1 MMKRYLAVACLLVNT
16 GCIAE
21 ESFQDAEAPDADEEE
36 IVGGTNANISE
47 FPWQISFQTKSGF
60 HFCGGSILNS
70 RYILTAQHC
79 VAGESAGE
87 VTSPATVR
95 VAAGSS
101 KLSTMASTGQ
111 IRSVEDVIPIPG
123 FITPEV
129 GKDIALLRL
138 STALTFNTN
147 VQQIAIATAAD
158 ASAGLTDP
166 GDIATVTGWGSLSS
180 GGSSPDTLQKVNVPI
195 VSQAAASA
203 AYPPGVTAD
212 QIGAGDL
219 VNGGEDSCQGDS
231 GGPLVV
237 TKGTGKILAGVV
249 SYGQGCAL
257 AQFPGMYARVS
268 ESVLGSFIN
277 KIASTTPTTLT
288 NQTAQSGSTNVFK
301 HFSVTVPAGKTA
313 LNVNLS
319 GGTGDAD
326 LYVRQTSQPTT
337 TTFNCRPFLGG
348 NNESCSIG
356 NPGAGT
362 WFVSIRGFSNYS
374 GATLKASVY

>member
-1 MMKRYLAVACLLVNT
+1 MMKRYLALACLLALT

-21 ESFQDAEAPDADEEE
+21 ENSEGTESVSDGDEEE
-36 IVGGTNANISE
+36 IVGGSAASIAS
-47 FPWQISFQTKSGF
+47 FPWQISFQTKGGF
-60 HFCGGSILNS
+60 HFCGGSVINS

-79 VAGESAGE
+79 VAGESAGAM
-87 VTSPATVR
+87 TSPATVR

-101 KLSTMASTGQ
+101 KLSTMASSGQ
-111 IRSVEDVIPIPG
+111 IRSVQDIIPMPG
-123 FITPEV
+123 FVTPEQ
-129 GKDIALLRL
+129 GKDVALLRL
-138 STALTFNTN
+138 SSALSFTTN
-147 VQQIAIATAAD
+147 VQPIALATAAD

-166 GDIATVTGWGSLSS
+166 GDVATVSGWGTLSS

-195 VSQAAASA
+195 VSKAAADA

-249 SYGQGCAL
+249 SYGEGCAL

-268 ESVLGSFIN
+268 ALEGFISQ
-277 KIASTTPTTLT
+277 IAATTPTTLT
-288 NQTAQSGSTNVFK
+288 NQTSQSGSAGVFK
-301 HFSVTVPAGKTA
+301 HFSVTVPSGKTA
-313 LNVNLS
+313 LNVHLS

-326 LYVRQTSQPTT
+326 LYVRLGSQPTT
-337 TTFNCRPFLGG
+337 TTFNCRPFENG

-356 NPGAGT
+356 NPAAGT
-362 WFVSIRGFSNYS
+362 WFVSIRGFSSYS
-374 GATLKASVY
+374 GATLKATLY

>member
-1 MMKRYLAVACLLVNT
+1 MMKRYLALACVLVNT

-21 ESFQDAEAPDADEEE
+21 ESFQDVESSNVDEDE
-36 IVGGTNANISE
+36 IVGGTTANIAQ
-47 FPWQISFQTKSGF
+47 FPYQISFQTKAGF

-111 IRSVEDVIPIPG
+111 IRSVEDIIPLPS
-123 FITPEV
+123 FVTPEQ
-129 GKDIALLRL
+129 GKDVSLLRL
-138 STALTFNTN
+138 SSDLTFNGN
-147 VQQIAIATAAD
+147 VQPIALVSAAD
-158 ASAGLTDP
+158 ATAGLTNA
-166 GDIATVTGWGSLSS
+166 GVVATVSGWGTLSS
-180 GGSSPDTLQKVNVPI
+180 GGSSPDALRKVDVPI

-237 TKGTGKILAGVV
+237 TKGTAKILAGVV
-249 SYGQGCAL
+249 SYGEGCAL

-268 ESVLGSFIN
+268 ALEGFI
-277 KIASTTPTTLT
+277 KQISTTTPTTLT
-288 NQTAQSGSTNVFK
+288 NQTGQSGSANVFK

-326 LYVRQTSQPTT
+326 LFVRFGSQPTT
-337 TTFNCRPFLGG
+337 TTFNCRPFLNG

-356 NPGAGT
+356 NPPAGT
-362 WFVSIRGFSNYS
+362 WFVSIRGFSTYS
-374 GATLKASVY
+374 GATLKATLY